1 MNLCHVQC
9 VVQKPL
15 AFHFGKYLNTNL
27 HLSKVAFMK
36 AHPYMIV
43 KTFELHNVIGVT
55 IANQIKVLI
64 DSFGLLNNIIIK

>member
-1 MNLCHVQC
+1 
-9 VVQKPL
+9 
-15 AFHFGKYLNTNL
+15 
-27 HLSKVAFMK
+27 MK